1 MVEFVLA
8 HHTRAR
14 LPNSGMARNG
24 RSAGWIAIPIAE
36 PEPGDGRLFPLLRSS
51 SLWLR
56 MANFLRRRIGF
67 HVAVCDVRS
76 GYFEAISF
84 AVEINLLI
92 RRRAMKSVS

>member
-1 MVEFVLA
+1 
-8 HHTRAR
+8 
-14 LPNSGMARNG
+14 
-24 RSAGWIAIPIAE
+24 
-36 PEPGDGRLFPLLRSS
+36 
-51 SLWLR
+51 
-56 MANFLRRRIGF
+56 MANFLGRRIGF